1 MARQPRLTLPDYP
14 HHIVQRG
21 NNKQAIFGG
30 AADYQALLALLLE
43 AARQHK
49 VAIHSY
55 VLMTNHL
62 HLLATPQ
69 DDVGL
74 PLMMQHV
81 GRSYVRLFNKTHQRT
96 GTLFEGRYKSTL
108 IQTERYLLAC
118 MAYIDLNPVRAG
130 MVAQPQ
136 DYPWSSYGHYA
147 GLRADPLITPH
158 PHFWNLGNTPFAREA
173 AYVDLVQTGVS
184 GVDERALTNTA
195 LRSWALGDEDFLA
208 ELEKSTQRRVRPG
221 LKGRPLKLELN
232 DLNAKNKAENVRSAQ

>member
-14 HHIVQRG
+14 HHIIQRG

-30 AADYQALLALLLE
+30 AADYQALLTLLLE
-43 AARQHK
+43 AARLHK

-136 DYPWSSYGHYA
+136 DYPWSSYGYYA
-147 GLRADPLITPH
+147 GLRSDPLVTPH

-173 AYVDLVQTGVS
+173 AYVSLVQAGVS
-184 GVDERALTNTA
+184 SADERALTNTA

-208 ELEKSTQRRVRPG
+208 ALEKSTQRRVRPG
-221 LKGRPLKLELN
+221 QKGRPQKLESDDSSTESDARHRLN
-232 DLNAKNKAENVRSAQ
+232 IQ

>member
-14 HHIVQRG
+14 HHIIQRG

-81 GRSYVRLFNKTHQRT
+81 GRSYVRLFNKTHQRS

-147 GLRADPLITPH
+147 GLRTDPLITPH

-173 AYVDLVQTGVS
+173 AYVGLVQAGVS
-184 GVDERALTNTA
+184 GADERALTNTA

-208 ELEKSTQRRVRPG
+208 DLEKSTQRRVRPG

-232 DLNAKNKAENVRSAQ
+232 DANTENEAQNQH

>member
-14 HHIVQRG
+14 HHIIQRG

-30 AADYQALLALLLE
+30 PADYQALLEILLD
-43 AARQHK
+43 AARLHT
-49 VAIHSY
+49 VAVHSY

-74 PLMMQHV
+74 PRMMQHL
-81 GRSYVRLFNKTHQRT
+81 GRSYVRRFNKTHQRT

-108 IQTERYLLAC
+108 IQTERYLVAC

-130 MVAQPQ
+130 LVQYPQ

-147 GLRADPLITPH
+147 GLRVDPLVTPH
-158 PHFWNLGNTPFAREA
+158 PYFWNLGNTPFAREVVYA
-173 AYVDLVQTGVS
+173 ELVQNGLS
-184 GVDERALTNTA
+184 SADERALTNST
-195 LRSWALGDEDFLA
+195 LRSWALGDKDFLA
-208 ELEKSTQRRVRPG
+208 DLEKTTQRQVQPG
-221 LKGRPLKLELN
+221 VKGRPFKLPASPTVA
-232 DLNAKNKAENVRSAQ
+232 DQ

>member
-1 MARQPRLTLPDYP
+1 MARQPRLTVADYP

-21 NNKQAIFGG
+21 NNKQAIFSG
-30 AADYQALLALLLE
+30 AADYQAMLALLLE
-43 AARQHK
+43 AARQHN
-49 VAIHSY
+49 VSIHSY

-81 GRSYVRLFNKTHQRT
+81 GRSYVRLFNKTHGRT

-130 MVAQPQ
+130 TAPLAQ
-136 DYPWSSYGHYA
+136 DYPWSSYAHYA
-147 GLRADPLITPH
+147 GLRADPLVTPH
-158 PHFWNLGNTPFAREA
+158 PYFWSLGNTPFAREA
-173 AYVDLVQTGVS
+173 AYAELVQNGLSTS
-184 GVDERALTNTA
+184 TERALTNTT
-195 LRSWALGDEDFLA
+195 LRSWALGDEAFLA
-208 ELEKSTQRRVRPG
+208 DLEKSTKRQVRPG
-221 LKGRPLKLELN
+221 VKGRPFKSPAPTPRLAN
-232 DLNAKNKAENVRSAQ
+232 HA

>member
-14 HHIVQRG
+14 HHVIQRG

-74 PLMMQHV
+74 PLMMQQV

-136 DYPWSSYGHYA
+136 DYPWSSYGYYA
-147 GLRADPLITPH
+147 GLRSDPLVTPH

-208 ELEKSTQRRVRPG
+208 DLEKSTQRRVRPG

>member
-1 MARQPRLTLPDYP
+1 MARQSRLTLADYP
-14 HHIVQRG
+14 HHVIQRG
-21 NNKQAIFGG
+21 NNKQPIFGG
-30 AADYQALLALLLE
+30 AADYHAFLALLLE

-62 HLLATPQ
+62 HLLATPR

-81 GRSYVRLFNKTHQRT
+81 GRSYVRLFNKNHQRT

-118 MAYIDLNPVRAG
+118 MAYIDLNPLRAG
-130 MVAQPQ
+130 MTQRPQ

-147 GLRADPLITPH
+147 GVRTDPLVTPH
-158 PHFWNLGNTPFAREA
+158 PYFWSLGNTPFAREA
-173 AYVDLVQTGVS
+173 AYAGLVQTGLAAA
-184 GVDERALTNTA
+184 DERALTNTA
-195 LRSWALGDEDFLA
+195 LRSWALGDESFLA
-208 ELEKSTQRRVRPG
+208 ELEKSTQRQVRPG
-221 LKGRPLKLELN
+221 VKGRPFKSP
-232 DLNAKNKAENVRSAQ
+232 APA

>member
-1 MARQPRLTLPDYP
+1 MARQPRLTLADYP
-14 HHIVQRG
+14 HHIIQRG
-21 NNKQAIFGG
+21 NNKQAIFNGV
-30 AADYQALLALLLE
+30 ADYQALLALFLE
-43 AARQHK
+43 AARLHK

-81 GRSYVRLFNKTHQRT
+81 GRSYVRRFNKTHQRT

-130 MVAQPQ
+130 MVPTVQ
-136 DYPWSSYGHYA
+136 DYPWSSYAHYA
-147 GLRADPLITPH
+147 GLRADPLVTPH
-158 PHFWNLGNTPFAREA
+158 PYFWSLGNTPFAREA
-173 AYVDLVQTGVS
+173 AYADLVQS
-184 GVDERALTNTA
+184 GLSAATERALTNTT
-195 LRSWALGDEDFLA
+195 LHSWALGDESFLA
-208 ELEKSTQRRVRPG
+208 DLEKLTQRQVRPG
-221 LKGRPLKLELN
+221 VKGRPFKLPVPAPGLERQ
-232 DLNAKNKAENVRSAQ
+232 V